1 MSAKLKPINVGEVR
15 GDFWVADYQRG
26 YRWSDEVVQ
35 LLEDLD
41 SFPVKEEAQY
51 CLQPVVVK
59 RIQKDGNEMLELV
72 DGQQRLTTVFLIL
85 KWIAANCIP
94 VAKPQF
100 SITYETR
107 EDSKKF
113 LSAIET
119 IPDDYKTKNI
129 DEIFIRGA
137 YRRISSWFSGKDNQL
152 QAAIDII
159 AKFNKQV
166 KVIWYE
172 PDGEDS
178 VDLFTRLN
186 IGRIRLTNAELVK
199 ALFLERDP
207 KRQISEDRQ
216 IEIATY
222 WDMFEHEL
230 HDERLWCF
238 LTNKT
243 DEDYPTRFELIL
255 DLFIEKPDNEKDNFY
270 TFIEFSKR
278 MDSWSEK
285 DAPKKSR
292 ELWDDIVSFY
302 EKLKELYA
310 QSKYYHWIGY
320 LIAEQVV
327 SWKDILADEC
337 SKTKEAFDDSLVLRV
352 AQSIDTSNKDL
363 YGSPKGYA
371 DLSYED
377 SFDQKV
383 MKRILLLFNVE
394 TARRGNDALKRFPFY
409 LYKNRVWSLEHIH
422 AQQSDE
428 LKNTEQRIE
437 WLRAHYS
444 SMIRNGVHLA
454 TDLEAQ
460 LAEAVQSQNVS
471 KELFRTL
478 SDAILAL
485 FCVDDASYMHT
496 VYNMALLDR
505 DINAALSNSTFDVKR
520 DIILEKMESGAFV
533 PECTLHVFMKTYSR
547 SSSSVVSC
555 RWEAH
560 DRSAYAKAINAVL
573 GVYFSRT
580 EGNKEGVPNV

>member
-199 ALFLERDP
+199 AYSLN
-207 KRQISEDRQ
+207 
-216 IEIATY
+216 EIP
-222 WDMFEHEL
+222 
-230 HDERLWCF
+230 RG
-238 LTNKT
+238 K
-243 DEDYPTRFELIL
+243 
-255 DLFIEKPDNEKDNFY
+255 
-270 TFIEFSKR
+270 
-278 MDSWSEK
+278 
-285 DAPKKSR
+285 
-292 ELWDDIVSFY
+292 
-302 EKLKELYA
+302 
-310 QSKYYHWIGY
+310 
-320 LIAEQVV
+320 
-327 SWKDILADEC
+327 
-337 SKTKEAFDDSLVLRV
+337 
-352 AQSIDTSNKDL
+352 
-363 YGSPKGYA
+363 SPKIGRLRLRPTGICLNMSFMMSVFGVSLLTRPMKIIPLG
-371 DLSYED
+371 LS
-377 SFDQKV
+377 
-383 MKRILLLFNVE
+383 
-394 TARRGNDALKRFPFY
+394 
-409 LYKNRVWSLEHIH
+409 
-422 AQQSDE
+422 
-428 LKNTEQRIE
+428 
-437 WLRAHYS
+437 
-444 SMIRNGVHLA
+444 
-454 TDLEAQ
+454 
-460 LAEAVQSQNVS
+460 
-471 KELFRTL
+471 
-478 SDAILAL
+478 
-485 FCVDDASYMHT
+485 
-496 VYNMALLDR
+496 
-505 DINAALSNSTFDVKR
+505 
-520 DIILEKMESGAFV
+520 
-533 PECTLHVFMKTYSR
+533 
-547 SSSSVVSC
+547 
-555 RWEAH
+555 
-560 DRSAYAKAINAVL
+560 
-573 GVYFSRT
+573 
-580 EGNKEGVPNV
+580 